1 MNENNNYFLPP
12 DMSSGVPKEEIQL
25 ELNLIKT
32 EEIKAL
38 EAAQLN
44 QQGE

>member
-12 DMSSGVPKEEIQL
+12 DMSSGVPKE